1 MDSGLWTLWLPAPV
15 FWGVLAAWIPIPP
28 AVMAGLLCA
37 AMVYALLNYLLG
49 LREWAVDVQE
59 EELIPV

>member
-1 MDSGLWTLWLPAPV
+1 MDSGLWTLSLPAPI

-28 AVMAGLLCA
+28 AVMAGILCA
-37 AMVYALLNYLLG
+37 AMVYALLTYLFS
-49 LREWAVDVQE
+49 LREWAVDDE

>member
-1 MDSGLWTLWLPAPV
+1 
-15 FWGVLAAWIPIPP
+15 
-28 AVMAGLLCA
+28 MAGLLCA

-49 LREWAVDVQE
+49 LREWAVDVEE

>member
-1 MDSGLWTLWLPAPV
+1 VDSGLLTLSLPAPV

-28 AVMAGLLCA
+28 AVMVGILCA

-49 LREWAVDVQE
+49 LREWTVDAE
-59 EELIPV
+59 EDVIPA